1 MSPLML
7 LAIALIGAGVGLL
20 SGAFG
25 KGGSA
30 VATPVLHGI
39 GVPAM
44 AAVASPLPAV
54 IPSTLLATR
63 RYAREG
69 HVDRSVLRLGLA
81 IGIPATALGAFAS
94 QWTPGASLVLAT
106 DVVVLFLGLK
116 VLLGAHD
123 HEDAVPAGAPI
134 HAARAG
140 AVVGVVGLI
149 SGLLGNGGGFLLAPL
164 FMRGLRMPV
173 RRALG
178 TSLALSTAF
187 AVPGTI
193 VHAWL
198 GHIDWAVTAAFAFGT
213 MPLATAGAAIA
224 LRLKQRTLTL
234 AYGVG
239 LTTLAG
245 GLLLFAH

>member
-1 MSPLML
+1 MSPLL
-7 LAIALIGAGVGLL
+7 FLAIALIGAGVGLL

-30 VATPVLHGI
+30 VATPLLHGI
-39 GVPAM
+39 RVPAM

-69 HVDRSVLRLGLA
+69 HVDRSLLRLGIA
-81 IGIPATALGAFAS
+81 IGVPATAVGALAS
-94 QWTPGASLVLAT
+94 KWTPGGSLVLVT
-106 DVVVLFLGLK
+106 DVVVLFLGLR
-116 VLLGAHD
+116 VLLARDDHD
-123 HEDAVPAGAPI
+123 TVREGPSIGVG
-134 HAARAG
+134 RAG
-140 AVVGVVGLI
+140 VVVGLVGVI

-224 LRLKQRTLTL
+224 LRMKQRHLTL
-234 AYGVG
+234 AYGFG

-245 GLLLFAH
+245 GLLLLAH